1 MQIPKNTSPFVVL
14 LIALLSTAIIS
25 CDTSVKTDAATI
37 GDPVEKEKE
46 VETSDYFRID
56 TAQSEATW
64 IGAKITG
71 RHNGLL
77 TIQKGQ
83 LEMHDSKLVG
93 GHILFDMRSITSK
106 DKSLDAQSN
115 EKLTKHL
122 RSEDF
127 FDVERYPTAV
137 FEITHVVPYDSTAYT
152 PANKTNRITDS
163 EHRVKDPT
171 HLITGNLTIKSEKK
185 SVAFPAKIRM
195 SGGELKAKANFNID
209 RTQWGL
215 IYRADESLGNK
226 TIRPEVNIGL
236 DILAVPVP
244 PTPEELPEEQ

>member
-1 MQIPKNTSPFVVL
+1 MQISKNILSSVL
-14 LIALLSTAIIS
+14 LLLALLSIAITS
-25 CDTSVKTDAATI
+25 CDTSVKTDAAKI
-37 GDPVEKEKE
+37 GDPVKKDSK
-46 VETSDYFRID
+46 VETSEYYRID
-56 TAQSEATW
+56 TAQSETTW

-77 TIQKGQ
+77 IIKEGQ

-93 GHILFDMRSITSK
+93 GHILFDMTAISAK

-127 FDVERYPTAV
+127 FDVERYPTAE
-137 FEITHVVPYDSTAYT
+137 FEITHVVPFDSTAYT
-152 PANKTNRITDS
+152 PANRKNRITDS

-171 HLITGNLTIKSEKK
+171 HLITGNLTIKKEKK
-185 SVAFPAKIRM
+185 SVTFPAKIRM

-226 TIRPEVNIGL
+226 TIRPEVNIDL

-244 PTPEELPEEQ
+244 PTPEELPEE